1 MSRRAG
7 RWRIETARSI
17 PLSRIEVTVDGVAVY
32 EAPVHSESEEPRH
45 ALLGRAWKGP
55 PLRVTERGSVLTG
68 TTGQAEVV
76 ACGAVRDGVC
86 VVARRGLEASGPA
99 GLSPSALVSSYEV
112 AERVPDGS
120 PALWLRTGA
129 LLGVR
134 GRTEEV
140 TSVWRVEGLS
150 GELSLE
156 TQTVAIPEPAELAA
170 SIEAMQGIEDLGDH
184 GIEISVLGL
193 GEATMA
199 GLPGEMLR
207 YRMRAPDGDVYQA
220 IWSFAGTPGSISEPY
235 ARLELE
241 TAASEWTLAETFWAE
256 LVEGVSRDG
265 SD

>member
-17 PLSRIEVTVDGVAVY
+17 TLSRIEVTVDGVAVY
-32 EAPVHSESEEPRH
+32 EAPVPSESVAPRH
-45 ALLGRAWKGP
+45 ELLERASKGP
-55 PLRVTERGSVLTG
+55 PLDVAERGSMLLG

-76 ACGAVRDGVC
+76 ACGPVRDGVC
-86 VVARRGLEASGPA
+86 VVARRGFGSSGTA

-120 PALWLRTGA
+120 SALWLRSGA
-129 LLGVR
+129 LLGAR
-134 GRTEEV
+134 GTTEEV
-140 TSVWRVEGLS
+140 TGVWSVEGLT

-156 TQTVAIPEPAELAA
+156 MQTVAIPEPAELAA
-170 SIEAMQGIEDLGDH
+170 SVEAMQGIEDLDDH

-193 GEATMA
+193 GEATVA

-241 TAASEWTLAETFWAE
+241 TAASEWLLAEAFWTE
-256 LVEGVSRDG
+256 LVEGVGRDG